1 MAKPE
6 ALEPEAPVP
15 GGLANPWLFIPVL
28 YFLQAVPVTI
38 VQEVSTVVYK
48 DLGIANESITRWTS
62 LIALPWALQM
72 LLGPLVDLS
81 ATKRNWI
88 LTGQMVISGGL
99 IASAFLLRTPNAFA
113 FSLVVLGLTALM
125 SAMTNIA
132 TDGFVLLST
141 TKTQQARFAGFMSAF
156 YRLGRLFCSALLVFI
171 AGVLM
176 RVPALDVSGG
186 PIELVKGAETR
197 TAEQA
202 SFRVESGKLVDAEGW
217 APAAEIAVPTGSF
230 RLEVRGGEILA
241 TTANG
246 EQSLGRI
253 STSDSVQAAPVQGR
267 PPQEAWLTVLL
278 IAVGVY
284 VAGHLICRRTAPRPV
299 RDVRRS
305 GPEGEIGRNIARTAA
320 LIGLGVGGYFL
331 LNAIVRL
338 GAHFAWTALDGS
350 PDGPLKGWILPAT
363 GQLASVDLGL
373 SGIAAE
379 WVQFVICLAVV
390 SVAVYAWRRAIRG
403 SEVGEAI
410 GTFVRQSG
418 FPAIL
423 FFVLFYRFGEAVVG
437 KITPLFLKDSIDKG
451 GLAIS
456 NEQLGVLSGLLGV
469 VGIILGGII
478 GGLMVSKIGLRRSFW
493 YLAAAMHVPNLLYL
507 LLSTGTLTL
516 AMVNVPG
523 LGNLSATLGGVL
535 FVDQFGYGFGFAGYM
550 VYLMWVAQRGTFVTS
565 HYAIGTGMGALCIA
579 TAGVVSGVLQQNF
592 GYTGVFIAVLF
603 LSIPGLLSILF
614 VPLDESHQRIK
625 VDLAD

>member
-1 MAKPE
+1 MANPE
-6 ALEPEAPVP
+6 PNESESYQA

-38 VQEVSTVVYK
+38 VQEVSTIVYK

-81 ATKRNWI
+81 ATKRSWI
-88 LTGQMVISGGL
+88 LTGQVVISGGL

-156 YRLGRLFCSALLVFI
+156 YRLGRLFCAALLVFI
-171 AGVLM
+171 AGILM
-176 RVPALDVSGG
+176 RMPPLEVH
-186 PIELVKGAETR
+186 GAPMSMKRGEETR
-197 TAEQA
+197 LVEQA
-202 SFRVESGKLVDAEGW
+202 RLRLESGKLVDEEGW
-217 APAAEIAVPTGSF
+217 SPAADLSIPAGTF
-230 RLEVRGGEILA
+230 RMEVRSGELFVENSAGETSSGRLSENGGL
-241 TTANG
+241 N
-246 EQSLGRI
+246 S
-253 STSDSVQAAPVQGR
+253 APVQGR
-267 PPQEAWLTVLL
+267 HPQEAWLIVLL

-284 VAGHLICRRTAPRPV
+284 LAGHLVCRRTAPRPE
-299 RDVRRS
+299 RDVRRE
-305 GPEGEIGRNIARTAA
+305 GPPGELGRNVQRTLA
-320 LIGLGVGGYFL
+320 LLGFGVGGYFF
-331 LNAIVRL
+331 LNACVRL
-338 GAHFAWTALDGS
+338 GAHAAWRMFDGA
-350 PDGPLKGWILPAT
+350 PNGPLKGWILPDT
-363 GQLASVDLGL
+363 GQLAGIDGGL
-373 SGIAAE
+373 SGMMAE
-379 WVQFVICLAVV
+379 VVQLGLCASVV
-390 SVAVYAWRRAIRG
+390 GAAVYEWRRAIRG
-403 SEVGEAI
+403 SEMGEAI
-410 GTFVRQSG
+410 GSFVRQSG

-437 KITPLFLKDSIDKG
+437 KITPLFLKDSLDKG

-469 VGIILGGII
+469 VGIILGGIS

-493 YLAAAMHVPNLLYL
+493 YLAAAMHVPNILYL
-507 LLSTGTLTL
+507 LLSTGSLSL
-516 AMVNVPG
+516 AMVDAPV

-550 VYLMWVAQRGTFVTS
+550 VYLMWVAQRGQFVTS

-592 GYTGVFIAVLF
+592 GYTGVFAAVLF
-603 LSIPGLLSILF
+603 LSIPGLLSLLF
-614 VPLDESHQRIK
+614 GPLDESHQKIK
-625 VDLAD
+625 AELAD

>member
-1 MAKPE
+1 MSNPAFP
-6 ALEPEAPVP
+6 EPETPVA

-38 VQEVSTVVYK
+38 VQEVSTIIYK

-81 ATKRNWI
+81 ATKRSWI
-88 LTGQMVISGGL
+88 LSGQMVISGGL

-156 YRLGRLFCSALLVFI
+156 YRLGRLFCAALLVFI

-176 RVPALDVSGG
+176 RIPALEVQGG
-186 PIELVKGAETR
+186 PIELAKGAERQTVE
-197 TAEQA
+197 TAR
-202 SFRVESGKLVDAEGW
+202 FKIESGKLVDPDGW
-217 APAAEIAVPTGSF
+217 TPVAEIAVPVGTF
-230 RLEVRGGEILA
+230 RLEVRNAEVFATHAAGETSIGRLSDSSLA
-241 TTANG
+241 TG
-246 EQSLGRI
+246 
-253 STSDSVQAAPVQGR
+253 APVEGR
-267 PPQEAWLTVLL
+267 SPKETWLIVMLV
-278 IAVGVY
+278 AVGVY
-284 VAGHLICRRTAPRPV
+284 VAGHLICRRTAPRPLK
-299 RDVRRS
+299 DVPRE
-305 GPEGEIGRNIARTAA
+305 GPPGEVARNIQRTLA
-320 LIGLGVGGYFL
+320 LVGFGVGGYFL
-331 LNAIVRL
+331 MNAVVRL
-338 GAHFAWTALDGS
+338 GAHFIWSAFDGKA
-350 PDGPLKGWILPAT
+350 DGPLKGWILPPT
-363 GQLASVDLGL
+363 GQLASIDFGL

-379 WVQFVICLAVV
+379 LVQLVLCAGVV
-390 SVAVYAWRRAIRG
+390 SAAVFEWRRAIRG
-403 SEVGEAI
+403 SEMGEAI

-456 NEQLGVLSGLLGV
+456 NEQLGILSGLLGV
-469 VGIILGGII
+469 VGIILGGIL
-478 GGLMVSKIGLRRSFW
+478 GGIMVSKIGLRRSFW

-507 LLSTGTLTL
+507 LLSTGSLPL
-516 AMVNVPG
+516 AMVDAPL
-523 LGNLSATLGGVL
+523 LGNLSATLGAVL
-535 FVDQFGYGFGFAGYM
+535 FFDQFGYGFGFAGYM
-550 VYLMWVAQRGTFVTS
+550 VYLMWVAQRGNFVTS

-579 TAGVVSGVLQQNF
+579 TAGVMSGVLQQNF

-603 LSIPGLLSILF
+603 MSIPGLLSLLF
-614 VPLDESHQRIK
+614 VPLDESHRQIK
-625 VDLAD
+625 AELAD

>member
-6 ALEPEAPVP
+6 ALEPEAPVA

-38 VQEVSTVVYK
+38 VQEVSTIVYK

-81 ATKRNWI
+81 ATKRSWI

-156 YRLGRLFCSALLVFI
+156 YRLGRLFCAALLVFI

-176 RVPALDVSGG
+176 RIPALEVSGG
-186 PIELVKGAETR
+186 AFEIVKRAERQTVDSGA
-197 TAEQA
+197 
-202 SFRVESGKLVDAEGW
+202 FKIESGKLVDSAGW
-217 APAAEIAVPTGSF
+217 SPAVEMAVPTGTY
-230 RLEVRGGEILA
+230 RLEVRAGEVFA
-241 TTANG
+241 TNAAG
-246 EQSLGRI
+246 EQSIGRL
-253 STSDSVQAAPVQGR
+253 SETSSPTAAPVQGR
-267 PPQEAWLTVLL
+267 HPQEAWLTVLL

-284 VAGHLICRRTAPRPV
+284 IIGHLICRRTAPRPV
-299 RDVRRS
+299 RDVRRD
-305 GPEGEIGRNIARTAA
+305 GPPGEIGRNIQRTLA
-320 LIGLGVGGYFL
+320 LLGFGVGGYFL
-331 LNAIVRL
+331 LNALVRL
-338 GAHFAWTALDGS
+338 GAHLLWSAFDGKAE
-350 PDGPLKGWILPAT
+350 GPLKGWILPPT
-363 GQLASVDLGL
+363 GQIAGIDLGL
-373 SGIAAE
+373 SGMAAE
-379 WVQFVICLAVV
+379 LVQLALCAGIVGA
-390 SVAVYAWRRAIRG
+390 AVFEWRRAIRG
-403 SEVGEAI
+403 SEMGEAI

-469 VGIILGGII
+469 VGIILGGIT

-507 LLSTGTLTL
+507 LLSTGSLSL
-516 AMVNVPG
+516 AMVDAPL

-535 FVDQFGYGFGFAGYM
+535 FFDQFGYGFGFAGYM
-550 VYLMWVAQRGTFVTS
+550 VYLMWVAQRGNFVTS

-614 VPLDESHQRIK
+614 VPLDDSHRQIK
-625 VDLAD
+625 AELTE

>member
-6 ALEPEAPVP
+6 ANELESPEA

-38 VQEVSTVVYK
+38 VQEVSTIVYK

-81 ATKRNWI
+81 ATKRSWI
-88 LTGQMVISGGL
+88 LTGQIAISGGL

-132 TDGFVLLST
+132 TDGFVLLAT

-156 YRLGRLFCSALLVFI
+156 YRLGRLFCAALLVFI

-176 RVPALDVSGG
+176 RMPSLDVQ
-186 PIELVKGAETR
+186 GASLAMKRGEETR
-197 TAEQA
+197 TVDRAQLKL
-202 SFRVESGKLVDAEGW
+202 ESGKLVDPEGW
-217 APAAEIAVPTGSF
+217 TPAAELTIPTGTF
-230 RLEVRGGEILA
+230 RMEIRSGELFA
-241 TTANG
+241 ENAAG
-246 EQSLGRI
+246 E
-253 STSDSVQAAPVQGR
+253 TSAGKLSDDPLSSAAPVQGR
-267 PPQEAWLTVLL
+267 HPQEAWLIVLL
-278 IAVGVY
+278 VAVGVY
-284 VAGHLICRRTAPRPV
+284 FAGHLVCRRTAPRPV
-299 RDVRRS
+299 RDVRRE
-305 GPEGEIGRNIARTAA
+305 GPPGELGRNVQRTLA
-320 LIGLGVGGYFL
+320 LLGFGVGGYFL
-331 LNAIVRL
+331 LNACVRL
-338 GAHFAWTALDGS
+338 GAHALWRFLDGS
-350 PDGPLKGWILPAT
+350 PEGSLKGWILPET
-363 GQLASVDLGL
+363 GQLAGMNLGL
-373 SGIAAE
+373 SGLAAE
-379 WVQFVICLAVV
+379 FVQLGLCALVVGAAVFE
-390 SVAVYAWRRAIRG
+390 WRRAIRG
-403 SEVGEAI
+403 SEMGEAI

-437 KITPLFLKDSIDKG
+437 KITPLFLKDSLDKG

-469 VGIILGGII
+469 VGIILGGIT

-493 YLAAAMHVPNLLYL
+493 YLAAAMHVPNILYL
-507 LLSTGTLTL
+507 LLSTGNLSL
-516 AMVNVPG
+516 AMVDAPL

-550 VYLMWVAQRGTFVTS
+550 VYLMWVAQRGNFVTS

-579 TAGVVSGVLQQNF
+579 TAGVVSGILQQNF
-592 GYTGVFIAVLF
+592 GYTGVFVAVLF
-603 LSIPGLLSILF
+603 LSIPGLLSLLF
-614 VPLDESHQRIK
+614 VPLDESHKRIK
-625 VDLAD
+625 AELAD